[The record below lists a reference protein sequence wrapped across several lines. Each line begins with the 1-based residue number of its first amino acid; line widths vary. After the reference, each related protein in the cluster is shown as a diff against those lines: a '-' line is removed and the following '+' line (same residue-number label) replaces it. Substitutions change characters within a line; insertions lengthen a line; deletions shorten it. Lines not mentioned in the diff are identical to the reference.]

1 MDKELEVYGLHLEE
15 SKDPDKCI
23 IDFAIKDDNGKIWAT
38 VWGNNPFH
46 DVNIECDHPAV
57 EFDDDEHVGE
67 CPICGAWATWHWET
81 SADDGYEIQE
91 QVVDTWE
98 LQDEIGGIVGKYIKI
113 LKGENA
119 NGKRTV

>member
-15 SKDPDKCI
+15 SKDPDKYL
-23 IDFAIKDDNGKIWAT
+23 IDFEIKDDEGKIWTT

-67 CPICGAWATWHWET
+67 CPICGAWATWHWHV
-81 SADDGYEIQE
+81 SADDGYTVKE
-91 QVVDTWE
+91 QVVDSWE
-98 LQDEIGGIVGKYIKI
+98 PQEKMGGIVGKYLEI
-113 LKGENA
+113 LMGD
-119 NGKRTV
+119 RIR